1 MKKQILFFCLV
12 FAVFSTAKADI
23 VIQAEDA
30 VFDGKT
36 ASNHSGYT
44 GNGFVDIGNA
54 SGSWI
59 EFEFSLLNALPE
71 APVSVRWANG
81 KEDVRDMK
89 IEVNGVVAIERQA
102 FGYSGS
108 YTTWIETPMTL
119 NLRKGTNKIKMTS
132 LTSVGGPNLDKITIT
147 GGEPGA
153 SEYEL
158 AVHVQG
164 KGIVQREPDAPFYEA
179 GTVVTLTAVPNET
192 FQASFAGWSGDA
204 SGNSLTTQV
213 TMNSKKTITATFQS
227 ALHTS
232 YYCAPESKGGS
243 DTNSGTIESPFFNLK
258 KALSLME
265 PGDTVFLR
273 GGVYDYTETIALDKF
288 GSTAERICIFA
299 YGNEIPV
306 LDFYGIG
313 GTRGNARGFKVTGNY
328 YHMKGL
334 EICYA
339 PDNGIK
345 VEGSYNIFEL
355 LRLHHNGD
363 SGIQIGLGSNDP
375 DGPDIVCFNLV
386 KNCDSWRNLDWGTD
400 YENADGF
407 ACKLSPGPGNRFV
420 GCRAWQ
426 NADDGWDFYMTHYP
440 IYIDSCWTYGNGN
453 AEIINIDQE
462 WKARYPDAPSN
473 WQGDGNGFKLG
484 GDGWPAKHQ
493 VSNCIAF
500 DGYVTGAGF
509 SENNN
514 ADSLFLYNCVAWY
527 GIKNFR
533 IRAYPS
539 DLRNCISFDPK
550 VTSEGAVRDIAANS
564 VELNNS
570 WNEIDG
576 ETLVPPRKDANGNV
590 FDQKSI
596 YNEFI
601 STSVDDFHAPREA
614 DGSLPNN
621 GFGRLKTDSRFIDK
635 GTPEVRGVSAQTYH
649 QIPLTIPYTGS
660 APDLGAYETG
670 LTTAIQAPNFSD
682 ETLFANYPNPVRTM
696 TTFTAVAQEAGKA
709 SIYLCDITG
718 KKLKTICDRY
728 VTKNEPI
735 REIINVS
742 DLEKGIY
749 MAVFKN
755 GKTQQIR
762 KIVCIK

>member
-1 MKKQILFFCLV
+1 M
-12 FAVFSTAKADI
+12 
-23 VIQAEDA
+23 QAEDA
-30 VFDGKT
+30 RFDGKT
-36 ASNHSGYT
+36 ANNHSGYT
-44 GNGFVDIGNA
+44 GSGFVDIGNA

-59 EFEFSLLNALPE
+59 EFEFSLREALPQG
-71 APVSVRWANG
+71 VVNLRWANG
-81 KEDVRDMK
+81 KEDQRNMR
-89 IEVNGVVAIERQA
+89 IEVNGNTAIADQP
-102 FGYSGS
+102 FGYSGGF
-108 YTTWIETPMTL
+108 TTWLETAMTL
-119 NLRKGTNKIKMTS
+119 DLRKGTNVIRMVS
-132 LTSVGGPNLDKITIT
+132 LTSVGGPNLDRITVV
-147 GGEPGA
+147 GGEPG
-153 SEYEL
+153 SLEYGL
-158 AVHVQG
+158 DVLIQG
-164 KGIVQREPDAPFYEA
+164 KGRVLREPDAPFYEE
-179 GTVVTLTAVPNET
+179 GTVVTLTAVPDAG
-192 FQASFAGWSGDA
+192 FQASFVGWSGDA
-204 SGNSLTTQV
+204 SGNSLTASVAMTGRKAV
-213 TMNSKKTITATFQS
+213 TATFRS
-227 ALHTS
+227 SVHAS
-232 YYCAPESKGGS
+232 YYCAPEAKGGNDS
-243 DTNSGTIESPFFNLK
+243 NPGTLEQPFFNLK
-258 KALSLME
+258 KALALME

-273 GGVYDYTETIALDKF
+273 GGVYDYNETILLDKT
-288 GSTAERICIFA
+288 GSDVERICLFA
-299 YGNEIPV
+299 YANEIPV
-306 LDFYGIG
+306 LDFYRIG

-328 YHMKGL
+328 YYMKGL

-345 VEGSYNIFEL
+345 VEGSHNIFEL

-386 KNCDSWRNLDWGTD
+386 KNCDSWRNLDWGTS

-453 AEIINIDQE
+453 VEIINIDEE
-462 WKARYPDAPSN
+462 WKSRYPDAPGN

-500 DGYVTGAGF
+500 DGYATGAGF

-527 GIKNFR
+527 GVKNFR
-533 IRAYPS
+533 VRAYPS
-539 DLRNCISFDPK
+539 DLRNCISFDAK
-550 VTSEGAVRDIAANS
+550 SSSENAVREIAS
-564 VELNNS
+564 GSIERNNS
-570 WNEIDG
+570 WNEING
-576 ETLVPPRKDANGNV
+576 ETLVPARKDAAGNI

-596 YNEFI
+596 YNEFV
-601 STSVDDFHAPREA
+601 STSVEDFHAPRES

-621 GFGRLKTDSRFIDK
+621 GFGRLKPGSRFVDK

-649 QIPLTIPYTGS
+649 QVPLTIPYTGS

-670 LTTAIQAPNFSD
+670 LFTEFRAANFSD
-682 ETLFANYPNPVRTM
+682 EGIFSHYPNPVRAT
-696 TTFTAVAQEAGKA
+696 TTFTAVAQEEGTAT
-709 SIYLCDITG
+709 IYLCDLAG

-735 REIINVS
+735 RESFNTS
-742 DLEKGIY
+742 DLGKGIY

-755 GKTQQIR
+755 GKTQQVR
-762 KIVCIK
+762 KIIKS

>member
-1 MKKQILFFCLV
+1 
-12 FAVFSTAKADI
+12 
-23 VIQAEDA
+23 E
-30 VFDGKT
+30 
-36 ASNHSGYT
+36 T
-44 GNGFVDIGNA
+44 G
-54 SGSWI
+54 
-59 EFEFSLLNALPE
+59 L
-71 APVSVRWANG
+71 
-81 KEDVRDMK
+81 
-89 IEVNGVVAIERQA
+89 
-102 FGYSGS
+102 
-108 YTTWIETPMTL
+108 TL
-119 NLRKGTNKIKMTS
+119 NLRKGTNKIKMIS
-132 LTSVGGPNLDKITIT
+132 LTSVGGPNLDKITIA
-147 GGEPGA
+147 GGEPGNP
-153 SEYEL
+153 EYEL
-158 AVHVQG
+158 AVNIQG
-164 KGIVQREPDAPFYEA
+164 KGTVLRDPDAPFYEA

-192 FQASFAGWSGDA
+192 FQALFVGWSGDA

-213 TMNSKKTITATFQS
+213 TMNSKKTITATFRS
-227 ALHTS
+227 SVHAS
-232 YYCAPESKGGS
+232 YYCAPVAKDGN
-243 DTNSGTIESPFFNLK
+243 DNNSGTIDQPFYNLK
-258 KALSLME
+258 KALALME

-273 GGVYDYTETIALDKF
+273 GGVYDYTETIPLDKF
-288 GSTAERICIFA
+288 GSEVERICIFA
-299 YGNEIPV
+299 FENEIPV
-306 LDFYGIG
+306 LDFYGTG
-313 GTRGNARGFKVTGNY
+313 GSRGNARGFKVTGNY

-386 KNCDSWRNLDWGTD
+386 KNCDSWRNLDWGTN

-527 GIKNFR
+527 GVKNFR

-539 DLRNCISFDPK
+539 DLRNCISFDSK
-550 VTSEGAVRDIAANS
+550 TGGEGQIRDIAAGS
-564 VELNNS
+564 VEMNNS

-576 ETLVPPRKDANGNV
+576 ETLVPPRKDANGNM

-596 YNEFI
+596 YSEFV
-601 STSVDDFHAPREA
+601 STSVDDFHAPREP

-621 GFGRLKTDSRFIDK
+621 GFGRLRPGSRFIDK
-635 GTPEVRGVSAQTYH
+635 GTPNVRGVSAQTYH
-649 QIPLTIPYTGS
+649 QIPLIIPYTGS
-660 APDLGAYETG
+660 APDLGAYESGVITN
-670 LTTAIQAPNFSD
+670 IQMPNFSD
-682 ETLFANYPNPVRTM
+682 EPVFSNYPNPVRTT
-696 TTFTAVAQEAGKA
+696 TTFTAVAQEKGRAC
-709 SIYLCDITG
+709 IYLCDITG

-728 VTKNEPI
+728 VTKNEPV
-735 REIINVS
+735 REVLNAS

-755 GKTQQIR
+755 GKTQQVR
-762 KIVCIK
+762 KMVCVK